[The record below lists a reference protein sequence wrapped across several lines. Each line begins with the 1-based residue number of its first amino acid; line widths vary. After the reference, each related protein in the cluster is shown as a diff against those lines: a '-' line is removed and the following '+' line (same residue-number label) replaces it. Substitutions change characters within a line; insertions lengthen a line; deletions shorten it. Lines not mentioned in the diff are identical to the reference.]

1 MVKSRAGKRGE
12 GGLVQAGEIP
22 LVKTLAKKFKPPS
35 RAQLEL
41 VDAALAIQS
50 EPDAAE
56 RAFIAR
62 QLVLCT
68 LPHSDPGDSSPRWI
82 RRTGNSS
89 LLIQPGASIP
99 VLLVPSLM
107 LGVGS
112 AFMWGPISSTATR
125 NLPPRDSGAGAGVY
139 NTTRQIGSVLG

>member
-22 LVKTLAKKFKPPS
+22 LVKTLAKKLKPPS

-68 LPHSDPGDSSPRWI
+68 LPHSDPGDNAPRWL

-89 LLIQPGASIP
+89 LVIQPGWDGDKDK
-99 VLLVPSLM
+99 SLS
-107 LGVGS
+107 L
-112 AFMWGPISSTATR
+112 IH
-125 NLPPRDSGAGAGVY
+125 
-139 NTTRQIGSVLG
+139 I